1 MEIYKDFPG
10 ADLVIK
16 GLENLQKGKKTEE
29 AFLVLIGAPRLRRLG
44 IVVPQ
49 HFSSLCPELSLYKLL
64 LKKDKASA
72 YSLYNSYLRRLIS
85 FEQACEQFY
94 SHSRYNLKSCEICF

>member
-1 MEIYKDFPG
+1 MKIYRDFPG

-16 GLENLQKGKKTEE
+16 GLENLQNGKRTAE

-44 IVVPQ
+44 IIVPQ
-49 HFSSLCPELSLYKLL
+49 HLFRVCPELSLYKLL
-64 LKKDKASA
+64 LKKDNANA

-85 FEQACEQFY
+85 FEHACEQFY
-94 SHSRYNLKSCEICF
+94 YKNTL

>member
-1 MEIYKDFPG
+1 MKIHKDFPG

-16 GLENLQKGKKTEE
+16 GLKHLHNGKRTAE

-44 IVVPQ
+44 IIVPQ
-49 HFSSLCPELSLYKLL
+49 LPSPVCPELSLYKLL
-64 LKKDKASA
+64 LKQDEANA

-94 SHSRYNLKSCEICF
+94 YKNMDQPL